1 MYNDKK
7 RDKLSLGLKDV
18 RVRQALSNMVDGKQE
33 EGQVGAEEV
42 SVQRWEVR
50 ACQTRGLMPPPFLLS
65 RENSH
70 LIHVVWGLEFKR
82 FKVQLSL
89 REKTQNYE

>member
-42 SVQRWEVR
+42 SVQR
-50 ACQTRGLMPPPFLLS
+50 
-65 RENSH
+65 
-70 LIHVVWGLEFKR
+70 
-82 FKVQLSL
+82 
-89 REKTQNYE
+89 